1 MTPGCGAAH
10 RRAAAFGTHGCR
22 GSRRDLA
29 ARRDGAPGTP
39 TRRKIR
45 GDPHLGTLL
54 IGTHTWVNHLRGP
67 QDVARGPPDGIPP
80 LIACCTWPMRTRR
93 PEGAAGTASDGPR
106 PAAAADVQLRLLA
119 FAGTVD
125 GRLGVQSQVQLCC
138 SSAGP
143 RRSQKSHVL
152 ACQDTGALARGRG
165 SSSALAVA
173 AWLCTQPH
181 VACLALQ
188 ASPERGRSKEQLVWH
203 MSELG
208 PGMASAQITY
218 KRCAYSAH
226 HAHTTVYRT
235 CTLCSLG

>member
-1 MTPGCGAAH
+1 MPGEGVCA
-10 RRAAAFGTHGCR
+10 
-22 GSRRDLA
+22 
-29 ARRDGAPGTP
+29 
-39 TRRKIR
+39 TRRGLAKR
-45 GDPHLGTLL
+45 QDAAGVRLL
-54 IGTHTWVNHLRGP
+54 T
-67 QDVARGPPDGIPP
+67 
-80 LIACCTWPMRTRR
+80 ACYTWPMRTRR

-106 PAAAADVQLRLLA
+106 PAAPADVQLRLLA
-119 FAGTVD
+119 LAGTVD

-188 ASPERGRSKEQLVWH
+188 ASPERGGSKE
-203 MSELG
+203 
-208 PGMASAQITY
+208 
-218 KRCAYSAH
+218 
-226 HAHTTVYRT
+226 
-235 CTLCSLG
+235 